1 MSSSDGWAGRAK
13 HAPSCAP
20 SASQASVGTRLPPRL
35 SPHHGSPRRGRYALF
50 LLTSLGTLL
59 LGCLLRAQF
68 WQALC
73 GCGISTLRFKKAR
86 AAAPEKEPEEIV
98 EEILQGSTL
107 RTRLGNAFEEAAEWN
122 PLLTSLQVI
131 HLPDISPRSPLWNP
145 LLTSLQG
152 IHLPYISRTSPPY
165 LPCR

>member
-1 MSSSDGWAGRAK
+1 MRPPPPK
-13 HAPSCAP
+13 LP
-20 SASQASVGTRLPPRL
+20 SALALHRGSPHTTALPTPRL
-35 SPHHGSPRRGRYALF
+35 SPPHHGSPRRGRYALF

-122 PLLTSLQVI
+122 PLLTSLQAM
-131 HLPDISPRSPLWNP
+131 
-145 LLTSLQG
+145 
-152 IHLPYISRTSPPY
+152 HLPYISRTCPPH

>member
-1 MSSSDGWAGRAK
+1 LHRGSPHTTA
-13 HAPSCAP
+13 
-20 SASQASVGTRLPPRL
+20 LPTPRL
-35 SPHHGSPRRGRYALF
+35 SPPHHGSPRRGRYALF

-122 PLLTSLQVI
+122 PLLTSLQAI
-131 HLPDISPRSPLWNP
+131 HLP
-145 LLTSLQG
+145 
-152 IHLPYISRTSPPY
+152 
-165 LPCR
+165 